1 MVFRNNSTTRPAPA
15 PPRLDPKPHRP
26 AHGHFALSRADGAG
40 MKVLIAL
47 VLAFSFYAIGCA
59 DGRNRQIQ
67 TPTAIHQLP
76 Q

>member
-1 MVFRNNSTTRPAPA
+1 LVHRNNPAKSQPPAQLRIFATTNCGPYA
-15 PPRLDPKPHRP
+15 D
-26 AHGHFALSRADGAG
+26 FTLSRADGAG

>member
-1 MVFRNNSTTRPAPA
+1 
-15 PPRLDPKPHRP
+15 
-26 AHGHFALSRADGAG
+26 

-47 VLAFSFYAIGCA
+47 VFAFSFYAIGCA